1 MYMYVC
7 IYIYIYIYISNS
19 HIKMFTYEW
28 TQMVSLAQPF
38 ICKLN
43 VELNIKLLSAI
54 SAMNVVI
61 VLAGMTLFR

>member
-1 MYMYVC
+1 M
-7 IYIYIYIYISNS
+7 
-19 HIKMFTYEW
+19 KMFTYEW

-61 VLAGMTLFR
+61 VLAGMILFR